1 MSSST
6 SSSSSYSDDSD
17 SFESYYSDMSTTS
30 TPNKRRS
37 AGVANQTLENVTP
50 HMQDD
55 VQGMLCPDAPIE
67 AFVQHVWGVHPD
79 EISAIFGNSWTLP
92 PEHLD
97 KYRATVL
104 EKKLY
109 EPFQLIAVDLVNQAR
124 KLLRKDASC
133 PVKFWHKEGEYV
145 IKSKVSTLRKP
156 DMLSFLTLAT
166 LIKISWFFARTFFE
180 FKDTDHKHR
189 KRVHKPTVSSTSALP
204 LVPEGVPSEDPGPS
218 MTTSDSHQVVHRSS
232 LVKSMR
238 GKSRRGSHST
248 TRLRRDS
255 TPATSAEGVFAT
267 PLPSITTPPQPI
279 TPQKRKNEGSDSSAN
294 KRIHLTPKVTKEQ
307 IQLALYALESM
318 DASTRHYTTGFFI
331 DRYKVSLWYFDRACI
346 IRSEPFDF
354 TQDPWK
360 LVLALYALSVCDDK
374 HAGYDPHLFPPPS
387 GIPTEASS
395 GDSIAED
402 VVGSKLIFPP
412 MDGLS
417 DSIEFLVRRII
428 FEYRGLI
435 GRGTMVYE
443 VLRLGRTE
451 AEALKISWPLT
462 IRDLEAT
469 IIRTLRERIPGWKDH
484 LPEVSFSTTLTAE
497 ELGLPRVQLL
507 KQVPPTDFRL
517 EDRHM
522 HAMAGEL
529 YKKLWEVDSVAEFEQ
544 VFLDCVECHYHA
556 FNEGKVLHRDL
567 SENNLMFKR
576 KEGEVKGILNDWDM
590 ASFLDVTNKVRNTT
604 AKHRTGTIPFM
615 ACDLLVD
622 DPPAHLYRHDLE
634 SFFYILVWAAILYD
648 FKNKAILRVPKP
660 LANWDAGEMS
670 RVRQAKGSFITYK
683 LETDLIMNL
692 IQPAF
697 HGIRDKWILPLR
709 MLFKN
714 ALRSIDDEADQNP
727 SYDIETCGGHI
738 TFLTFMKALNREPR
752 TLA

>member
-6 SSSSSYSDDSD
+6 SSSSYSDDSD

-79 EISAIFGNSWTLP
+79 EISAVIGNPWTLP
-92 PEHLD
+92 SEHLD
-97 KYRATVL
+97 EYKATVL

-124 KLLRKDASC
+124 KLLGKDASC

-145 IKSKVSTLRKP
+145 IKSKVATLRKP

-166 LIKISWFFARTFFE
+166 LVKVSWFFARTFFE
-180 FKDTDHKHR
+180 FKDTDLKHR
-189 KRVHKPTVSSTSALP
+189 KRVHKLTVSSNSLLP
-204 LVPEGVPSEDPGPS
+204 LVREGVSSEDLGLS
-218 MTTSDSHQVVHRSS
+218 MTTSGSHQAAHRSS

-238 GKSRRGSHST
+238 GKSRRSSHST
-248 TRLRRDS
+248 ARPRHDS
-255 TPATSAEGVFAT
+255 TPATSAEGAFVT
-267 PLPSITTPPQPI
+267 PLPSTTTPPQPI

-294 KRIHLTPKVTKEQ
+294 KRLRLAPKVTREQ

-360 LVLALYALSVCDDK
+360 LVLALYALTVCDDK
-374 HAGYDPHLFPPPS
+374 HAGFDPHLFPPPS
-387 GIPTEASS
+387 GIPTEESS

-402 VVGSKLIFPP
+402 AVGSKLVFPP

-417 DSIEFLVRRII
+417 DSIEFLIRRMI

-451 AEALKISWPLT
+451 TEALKISWPLT

-484 LPEVSFSTTLTAE
+484 LPEISFSTTLTAE

-507 KQVPPTDFRL
+507 KQMPPTDFKL

-522 HAMAGEL
+522 HAMAGAL
-529 YKKLWEVDSVAEFEQ
+529 YKKLWEVDNVAEFEQ

-556 FNEGKVLHRDL
+556 FNDGKVLHRDL

-576 KEGEVKGILNDWDM
+576 KEGEIKGILNDWDM
-590 ASFLDVTNKVRNTT
+590 ASFLNATNKVDNTT
-604 AKHRTGTIPFM
+604 AKHRTGTVPFM
-615 ACDLLVD
+615 ARELLVD
-622 DPPAHLYRHDLE
+622 KPPTHLYRHDLE
-634 SFFYILVWAAILYD
+634 SFFYILVWAALHYD
-648 FKNKAILRVPKP
+648 IPNKKQLKTNASVQ
-660 LANWDAGEMS
+660 NWDSMNLLIAEDTK
-670 RVRQAKGSFITYK
+670 RAFIIDTEKADKVLQHTRPEFAQTLEKWIYPLLDLFRNAALARPRHYDPDTNEAYD
-683 LETDLIMNL
+683 LET
-692 IQPAF
+692 F
-697 HGIRDKWILPLR
+697 
-709 MLFKN
+709 
-714 ALRSIDDEADQNP
+714 
-727 SYDIETCGGHI
+727 GGRI
-738 TFLTFMKALNREPR
+738 TFHTFMRALDRTPR
-752 TLA
+752 